1 MTLMPA
7 VVNGYSPYGYRTHR
21 GACVLAFNGERRDP
35 FTGCYHLGNGYRAY
49 NPALMRFQAQDSFS
63 PFGAGGL
70 NGYAYCA
77 GDPVNRV
84 DPSGHSFDVGGLLLR
99 GLGMLSNGATIA
111 YNFLGPTPETWIGL
125 NATRVSTFGS
135 ILSLGS
141 SAALYAGVP
150 SAIFGANVGTAIS
163 AAATLTRAINAA
175 IGPGSRPLNQIKT
188 NWNLMTG
195 GLPEAPMPHEFVL
208 EVVTPTGRPPV
219 TPSNQNVVYDINERI
234 RQRRIAGASPPSQAL
249 DIRRPRSQSK

>member
-1 MTLMPA
+1 
-7 VVNGYSPYGYRTHR
+7 
-21 GACVLAFNGERRDP
+21 
-35 FTGCYHLGNGYRAY
+35 
-49 NPALMRFQAQDSFS
+49 MRFQAQDSFS
-63 PFGAGGL
+63 PFGVGGL

-234 RQRRIAGASPPSQAL
+234 RQRRIAGASPPS
-249 DIRRPRSQSK
+249 

>member
-1 MTLMPA
+1 MTVMPE

-49 NPALMRFQAQDSFS
+49 NPALMRFQAPDSFS
-63 PFGAGGL
+63 PFGAGGV

-249 DIRRPRSQSK
+249 NIRRPRSQSQ